1 MGPCQLKGP
10 TIKSSFSLSPP
21 NSYSANCG
29 EGGKIWGQG
38 RSRDLRL
45 ESSPRHS
52 RLAANR
58 RLNPTYTTSVGKMSA
73 ITESSDAH
81 EVIHVLFTL
90 HPGMDALDF
99 VGPLEVL
106 SYAQHNP
113 NDSGTGP

>member
-1 MGPCQLKGP
+1 
-10 TIKSSFSLSPP
+10 
-21 NSYSANCG
+21 
-29 EGGKIWGQG
+29 
-38 RSRDLRL
+38 
-45 ESSPRHS
+45 
-52 RLAANR
+52 
-58 RLNPTYTTSVGKMSA
+58 MSA